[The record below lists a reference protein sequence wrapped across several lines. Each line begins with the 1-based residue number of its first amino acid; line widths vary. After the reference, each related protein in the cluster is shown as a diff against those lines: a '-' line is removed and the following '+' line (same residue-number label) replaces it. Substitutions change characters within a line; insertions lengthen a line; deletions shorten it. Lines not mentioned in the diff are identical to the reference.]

1 MTETLIHGLDN
12 LPGAARGCVLTIGN
26 FDGVHIGHQDILRAG
41 RARADEAGAK
51 LVAMTFDPPPIS
63 VLAPDLTPQRI
74 VPPAEKVRLLTDY
87 GADLVVVTP
96 ATKELLSMTPE
107 AFVDEVLVA
116 RFAPV
121 VMVEG
126 PNFHFGKDRS
136 GNVDVLR
143 KLSDG
148 AGFEVIQV
156 GPVRLDLPGRGETH
170 ISSSLIRKLIAAGDV
185 ETAGLCLGRPYTLR
199 GKVVT
204 GEQRGRSLEFPTAN
218 IEPSGVMSPADGIYA
233 ARAELDGVEHVAAVS
248 IGVKPTFGPA
258 PRTIEVHLL
267 DVSGDFYGKEIGVSF
282 VARLRDQ
289 ETFAD
294 AEALRARI
302 KEDLTRVRD
311 LCG

>member
-1 MTETLIHGLDN
+1 MAEMLTDGLDDF
-12 LPGAARGCVLTIGN
+12 PAAARGCVLTIGN
-26 FDGVHIGHQDILRAG
+26 FDGVHAGHQDILRTG
-41 RARADEAGAK
+41 RVRADEANVK
-51 LVAMTFDPPPIS
+51 LVAMTFDPPPIT

-74 VPPAEKVRLLTDY
+74 VPLDEKVRLLAYY

-96 ATKELLSMTPE
+96 ATTELLSMTPE

-116 RFAPV
+116 RFAPT

-143 KLSDG
+143 TLSEG

-170 ISSSLIRKLIAAGDV
+170 MSSSLIRKLIAAGDV

-204 GEQRGRSLEFPTAN
+204 GEQRGRMLEFPTAN
-218 IEPSGVMSPADGIYA
+218 VEPSGVMSPAEGIYA
-233 ARAELDGVEHVAAVS
+233 ARAELDGAEHVAAVS
-248 IGVKPTFGPA
+248 IGVKPTFGPT

-267 DVSGDFYGKEIGVSF
+267 DVSGDFYGKEIGISF
-282 VARLRDQ
+282 VARLREQ
-289 ETFAD
+289 TKFAD
-294 AEALRARI
+294 AEALRAQITR
-302 KEDLTRVRD
+302 DLTRVRE